1 VSRQFV
7 SLIRVVALG
16 MAAGLISGQAAA
28 EVRADVVERIKPVGK
43 VTVEGQAQP
52 AAASAPAA
60 AAPVAAVA
68 PAEAPAASVAAAEP
82 AKPAAPAE
90 PAEPAEAHP
99 GEAVYQKAC
108 IACHLSGAANAPK
121 LGDKAAWEPRIAKGN
136 DALYGSALNGL
147 AGTAMAPRGTCAAC
161 TDDELKQAVD
171 FMVSKAK

>member
-68 PAEAPAASVAAAEP
+68 PAEAPAASVAAAE
-82 AKPAAPAE
+82 PAE